1 MNEKVVNAALLGLGT
16 VGTGVYK
23 VIKNQEQ
30 EMTAKLGC
38 QVKITKIL
46 VRNLEKASKKV
57 EDPSVLTTDWA
68 DIEGDPSIDIVI
80 ELIGGIEPARTY
92 ILAALKAGKNVV
104 TANKDLIA
112 VHGKEILETA
122 RAAQKDFLFEA
133 AVAGGIPIISPL
145 KNSLEANHV
154 TEVMGIVNGTTNF
167 ILTKMSQ
174 EGMEFS
180 DALALATELGYD
192 GYPKLQHAMQEMIRE
207 KLTSVQRIDVA
218 AKRIGK
224 KDILEFIL
232 QEEIDRINSTI
243 EETSKED
250 FYNAVDA
257 ISKARKIYIFAVRSS
272 EALANFLGYYYSMI
286 FGNVTVINTYSETE
300 ISEKLM
306 RMCKDD
312 VMIGI
317 SFPRY
322 SKAAVFAVQ
331 TARKRGAKA
340 IALTDSLISPLA
352 DSADYLLL
360 ARSGMASVVDSLVA
374 PLGMINALIV
384 ATVLNRREEAE
395 KTFNT
400 LEKIWS
406 QYKVYKKSGE
416 DDALDKK

>member
-1 MNEKVVNAALLGLGT
+1 MFTISPSLYSADLLDLREVIGKLKGFEHLHLEIDDGNFVRGISFGMEVVKGVAECTEIPLDAHLEVLNPMEYVEPLCEAGVEMICAHVESLDFPSLFLGSVHQYGKKAGLALNVKTPIEFIEPYVDRIEQLILVSCEADAEGLKFQ
-16 VGTGVYK
+16 TGV
-23 VIKNQEQ
+23 
-30 EMTAKLGC
+30 L
-38 QVKITKIL
+38 
-46 VRNLEKASKKV
+46 KK
-57 EDPSVLTTDWA
+57 
-68 DIEGDPSIDIVI
+68 
-80 ELIGGIEPARTY
+80 
-92 ILAALKAGKNVV
+92 
-104 TANKDLIA
+104 
-112 VHGKEILETA
+112 
-122 RAAQKDFLFEA
+122 
-133 AVAGGIPIISPL
+133 
-145 KNSLEANHV
+145 
-154 TEVMGIVNGTTNF
+154 
-167 ILTKMSQ
+167 
-174 EGMEFS
+174 
-180 DALALATELGYD
+180 
-192 GYPKLQHAMQEMIRE
+192 
-207 KLTSVQRIDVA
+207 
-218 AKRIGK
+218 
-224 KDILEFIL
+224 
-232 QEEIDRINSTI
+232 
-243 EETSKED
+243 
-250 FYNAVDA
+250 

-400 LEKIWS
+400 LEEIWS